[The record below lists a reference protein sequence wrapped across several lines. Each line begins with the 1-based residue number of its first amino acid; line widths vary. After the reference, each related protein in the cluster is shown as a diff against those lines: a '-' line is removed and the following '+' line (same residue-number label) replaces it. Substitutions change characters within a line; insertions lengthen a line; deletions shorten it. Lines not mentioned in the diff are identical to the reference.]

1 MTNGW
6 SKKTGK
12 VHTQKKKYGN
22 NTLANFCQILAV
34 RAHIKLALYK
44 LSTVGA

>member
-1 MTNGW
+1 MDEE
-6 SKKTGK
+6 KKL
-12 VHTQKKKYGN
+12 VRYILRKKKYGK

-44 LSTVGA
+44 LSTLGA